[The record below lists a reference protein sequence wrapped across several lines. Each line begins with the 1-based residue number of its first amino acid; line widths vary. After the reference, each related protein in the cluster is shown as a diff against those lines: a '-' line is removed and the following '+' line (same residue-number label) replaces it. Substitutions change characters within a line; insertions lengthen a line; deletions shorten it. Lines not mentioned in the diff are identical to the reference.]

1 MACIFKAFIG
11 KMGSRDVMRAIA
23 PNSVNCVWFAGAESL
38 TVGIVDTASE
48 TAGDSPAAEG
58 LLWR

>member
-1 MACIFKAFIG
+1 
-11 KMGSRDVMRAIA
+11 MRAIA